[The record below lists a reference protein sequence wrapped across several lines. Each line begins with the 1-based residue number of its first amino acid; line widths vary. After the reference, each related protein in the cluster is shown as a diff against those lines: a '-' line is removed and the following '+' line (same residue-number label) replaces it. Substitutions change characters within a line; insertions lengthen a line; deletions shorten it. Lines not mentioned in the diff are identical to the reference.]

1 MIQING
7 KATKKPVKIDWFL
20 YRGYSVTNLKEL
32 MTWVQSFKIDFH
44 AAFEFGPG
52 GPEDLRVKTLEGTS
66 YTVPNG
72 YIIIRGVQGEFYP
85 CDPQIFRETY
95 SINQ

>member
-1 MIQING
+1 MIQISG
-7 KATKKPVKIDWFL
+7 KATKKPVEIDWFL

-44 AAFEFGPG
+44 EAFEFGPG
-52 GPEDLRVKTLEGTS
+52 DLRVKTLEGTS

>member
-1 MIQING
+1 MIQISG
-7 KATKKPVKIDWFL
+7 KATKKPVEIDWFL

-32 MTWVQSFKIDFH
+32 MAWVQSFKIDFH

-52 GPEDLRVKTLEGTS
+52 GPGDLRVKTLEGTS

-95 SINQ
+95 SIN